1 MFGHESRE
9 YRSSGDTVFPK
20 TSNCRLRVY
29 EFELLSRRLQS
40 PPLSEWHFRL
50 AFYSILL
57 TRTRFTEGLQVRLR
71 DPWGLLGA
79 LDIRGYSLLGLP

>member
-20 TSNCRLRVY
+20 TFNCRLRVY

-40 PPLSEWHFRL
+40 PPAVRV
-50 AFYSILL
+50 AF
-57 TRTRFTEGLQVRLR
+57 
-71 DPWGLLGA
+71 
-79 LDIRGYSLLGLP
+79 